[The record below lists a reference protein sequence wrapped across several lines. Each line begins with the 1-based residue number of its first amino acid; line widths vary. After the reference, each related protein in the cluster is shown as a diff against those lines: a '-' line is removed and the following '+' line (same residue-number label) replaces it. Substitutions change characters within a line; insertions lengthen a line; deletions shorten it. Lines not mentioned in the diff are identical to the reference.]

1 MTAFV
6 IPFQRLVQFHPG
18 HLQTQI
24 LLACHRRLAKLR
36 SLAGSRV
43 STGPQNP
50 TNLTAYTR
58 LWKTNH
64 LFVSQHFSGL
74 LLVDERWDKLSLW
87 TKRRLVC
94 CLLDK
99 QWIPCAQS
107 SWTAGHTEAQ
117 NPPICAIG
125 LWSRP
130 NDTNMLMRILFTVP
144 WAMGNKNPLTQIQE
158 SHGFCQQLWNSK

>member
-107 SWTAGHTEAQ
+107 SWTAGHTHGSTESTHLHYRVVVKAKWHQ
-117 NPPICAIG
+117 HVDAH
-125 LWSRP
+125 
-130 NDTNMLMRILFTVP
+130 TVYC
-144 WAMGNKNPLTQIQE
+144 AMG
-158 SHGFCQQLWNSK
+158 HG